1 MRLFSKSLALSA
13 ALATA
18 LIGCTDKATEAKIA
32 KLEKENALMQDVL
45 TMMTRG
51 QFAVLLKDSVQAKQ
65 LHETVKQQ
73 MDMMAQQMQQDSV
86 ASTKVYSIAEEGSP
100 AEGPQNAKVTIVEF
114 SDMQCPFCIKSAP
127 MVKEIFEKHK
137 DQVRV
142 IYKHF
147 PLAMHDKAKGAHAAS
162 RAAEAQGKFFEFRYE
177 LAKQA
182 AIDPEKA
189 LNADNYLKIAQS
201 LGLDLS
207 KFKTDMAISADDEA
221 RFAQDQKLGTSV
233 GVNGTP
239 TYFVNGKRSNP
250 GTLAADV
257 EQLLK

>member
-1 MRLFSKSLALSA
+1 MRILSKSLALSA
-13 ALATA
+13 ALAAT
-18 LIGCTDKATEAKIA
+18 LIGCTDKATEEKIA
-32 KLEKENALMQDVL
+32 KLEKDNALMQDVL

-51 QFAVLLKDSVQAKQ
+51 QFAMLQKDSAQAKQ

-73 MDMMAQQMQQDSV
+73 MDMISKQMQQDST
-86 ASTKVYSIAEEGSP
+86 AATKVFNIPEDGSP
-100 AEGPQNAKVTIVEF
+100 VEGPANAKVTIVEF

-127 MVKEIFEKHK
+127 IVKEVFEKHK

-147 PLAMHDKAKGAHAAS
+147 PLSMHDKAKGAHAAS

-182 AIDPEKA
+182 LIDPEKA
-189 LNADNYLKIAQS
+189 LTADNYLKIAQS
-201 LGLDLS
+201 LGLDLN
-207 KFKTDMAISADDEA
+207 KFKADMALSADDEA

-239 TYFVNGKRSNP
+239 SYFINGKRSNP

-257 EQLLK
+257 EALLK